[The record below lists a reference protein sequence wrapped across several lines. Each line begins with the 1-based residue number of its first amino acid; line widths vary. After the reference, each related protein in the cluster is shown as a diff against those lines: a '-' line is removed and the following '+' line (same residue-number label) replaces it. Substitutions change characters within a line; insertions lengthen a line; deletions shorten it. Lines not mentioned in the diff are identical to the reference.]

1 MRTRSVA
8 HPNIT
13 FVRARCGQCIMLV
26 WLLCAVGLAC
36 LPGLALADAPGT
48 RGPGTAGQGSV
59 GAGPR
64 TRSSVTTPAW
74 SDVQELPL
82 PSMRAP
88 AAAPALVPQQ
98 GGPESGPITWLGRN
112 LNPGNW
118 ILDAGMGIF
127 AGIIKM

>member
-1 MRTRSVA
+1 MRTLSVD
-8 HPNIT
+8 HPKIRP
-13 FVRARCGQCIMLV
+13 VRARRGLCIMLV

-36 LPGLALADAPGT
+36 LPGVALADAPGT

-59 GAGPR
+59 GASPR
-64 TRSSVTTPAW
+64 TNSSATTPQW
-74 SDVQELPL
+74 SGVRELPL

-88 AAAPALVPQQ
+88 AATPALVPPQS
-98 GGPESGPITWLGRN
+98 GPESGPITWLGRN

-127 AGIIKM
+127 AGI